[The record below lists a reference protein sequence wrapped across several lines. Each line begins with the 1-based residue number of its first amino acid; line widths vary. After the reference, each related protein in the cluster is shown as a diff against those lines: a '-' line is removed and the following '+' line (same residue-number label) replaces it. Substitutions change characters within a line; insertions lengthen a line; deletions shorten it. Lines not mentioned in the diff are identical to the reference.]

1 MLHLIPLAVD
11 HLPLAGRLKHCISN
25 WVVIS
30 KDPWVLETVQG
41 FSSRP
46 CGYPTPVI
54 CPADS
59 SSHKGEYGSYR
70 PGNTTNARQKGYPCG
85 SPGTVTSR
93 VCEFNFS
100 SPQKRG
106 WPEACSESPPSQSV
120 HSLRTFQN
128 GGDSYA
134 EGSVKKR
141 RFYGQDRPEGCLFH
155 GASMEEPPKVS
166 EVCLERNYVRV
177 CLPAL
182 RARKCSQSLH
192 ETYETCSRPVTTTGH
207 QADSL
212 FRRHANYGSVPRHC
226 PPTRLNCPRS
236 SARVGL
242 HDKLSEVS
250 SSPFHKDGIS
260 RICGRLAHSVPCTPS
275 GQNQESKKGVSDLT
289 GLATGNSPTTSQVT
303 RTPYL
308 YHSSCLS
315 RAPPLPPLAK
325 REKQGFS
332 RFSNLRL
339 CYPAFPSG
347 QGGIGLVE
355 GQPGSMEWKSSGFG
369 FSRLSNRNRCLPTR
383 LGGILQRSV
392 HRGSVVSRGIPF
404 PHKLSRTSGWGICCQ
419 DLCERQSSNAS
430 PLVNGQFDCRPLHQ
444 QDGGHKIPSS
454 GTFGIRSMGVV
465 PSPQCPHRG
474 SVFTRGTKCPSRPRI
489 SSISRPSRLET
500 GPPFVRGTKS
510 GLGPLG
516 GRPFCLSSLN
526 STSTVLQLETRPS
539 FRGSG
544 CVFPGLE
551 QSEGICIPSLCSSR
565 PLPQT
570 VTRPECV
577 TPCSSCTGL
586 AVTAMVPSASRV
598 VCSTAHS
605 VPSLPGPADSTRRS
619 PPLVEPST
627 SRLATIRQ
635 SYSEAGISQ
644 PAQILLVAAWRDG
657 TSKAYASAWRRWD
670 SWCRER
676 KLNSVHAS
684 VESILEFLTSEFN
697 LGRAYRTLNVY
708 RSAISST
715 HPKIDSVRVGEH
727 PLVVQL
733 LKGAYNLR
741 PPLPRYSSTWD
752 VSLVVPFIDGLGV
765 NESLSLKDLSQ
776 KLGFL
781 LALTAMERVSEVV
794 SHDLRYRRFI
804 PEGVTFALPDL
815 TKKSRAGQGLKTSF
829 HASFEENPNLCVV
842 KCLKVYEHRTS
853 EFRSLDPSKPNKLLL
868 SYIRPH
874 KPITGASLS
883 RWLKDIISRAG
894 IDTSIFK
901 AHSVRGA
908 SASAAYERGASLQ
921 DILDIAD
928 WSTDSTFRRF
938 YYRPRHNSSI
948 TKTLLNVDSL
958 PIQ

>member
-1 MLHLIPLAVD
+1 MMLHLNPLAVD

-41 FSSRP
+41 FHLDLVGTPHQLSVPLTVPHTKENMALIDLEIQQMLDKKAIHVVPPGQLHQGFVSSIFLVPKKGGGQRP
-46 CGYPTPVI
+46 VVNLRPLNQFIPYEHFKMEGIHMLRDLLRKGDFMVKIDLKDAYFTVPVWKNHQKFLRFVWKETMYEFACLPFGLASAPRVFTKLIKPVVALLRQLGIRLIVYLDDMLIMAQSRDIALQHASTALDLLQGLGFMINYLKSVLVPSTRMEFLGFVVDSLTLSLAHPREKIRKVRKECQTLLDSPLVTVRQLAKLLGHLTSTIQAVFPGPLHFRHLQNEKNRALVDSQTYDSATPLSPQAKEELVWWRDNLE
-54 CPADS
+54 AWNGKALVS
-59 SSHKGEYGSYR
+59 
-70 PGNTTNARQKGYPCG
+70 G
-85 SPGTVTSR
+85 SP
-93 VCEFNFS
+93 
-100 SPQKRG
+100 
-106 WPEACSESPPSQSV
+106 
-120 HSLRTFQN
+120 
-128 GGDSYA
+128 D
-134 EGSVKKR
+134 
-141 RFYGQDRPEGCLFH
+141 
-155 GASMEEPPKVS
+155 
-166 EVCLERNYVRV
+166 
-177 CLPAL
+177 
-182 RARKCSQSLH
+182 
-192 ETYETCSRPVTTTGH
+192 
-207 QADSL
+207 
-212 FRRHANYGSVPRHC
+212 
-226 PPTRLNCPRS
+226 
-236 SARVGL
+236 
-242 HDKLSEVS
+242 
-250 SSPFHKDGIS
+250 
-260 RICGRLAHSVPCTPS
+260 
-275 GQNQESKKGVSDLT
+275 
-289 GLATGNSPTTSQVT
+289 
-303 RTPYL
+303 
-308 YHSSCLS
+308 
-315 RAPPLPPLAK
+315 
-325 REKQGFS
+325 
-332 RFSNLRL
+332 
-339 CYPAFPSG
+339 
-347 QGGIGLVE
+347 
-355 GQPGSMEWKSSGFG
+355 
-369 FSRLSNRNRCLPTR
+369 RCLPTR

-392 HRGSVVSRGIPF
+392 HRGSVVSRGITF

-474 SVFTRGTKCPSRPRI
+474 SVFTRGTRCPSRPRI

-605 VPSLPGPADSTRRS
+605 VPSLPGPADTTRRS
-619 PPLVEPST
+619 APLVEPST

-741 PPLPRYSSTWD
+741 PPLP
-752 VSLVVPFIDGLGV
+752 
-765 NESLSLKDLSQ
+765 
-776 KLGFL
+776 
-781 LALTAMERVSEVV
+781 
-794 SHDLRYRRFI
+794 
-804 PEGVTFALPDL
+804 
-815 TKKSRAGQGLKTSF
+815 
-829 HASFEENPNLCVV
+829 
-842 KCLKVYEHRTS
+842 
-853 EFRSLDPSKPNKLLL
+853 
-868 SYIRPH
+868 
-874 KPITGASLS
+874 
-883 RWLKDIISRAG
+883 
-894 IDTSIFK
+894 
-901 AHSVRGA
+901 
-908 SASAAYERGASLQ
+908 
-921 DILDIAD
+921 
-928 WSTDSTFRRF
+928 
-938 YYRPRHNSSI
+938 
-948 TKTLLNVDSL
+948 
-958 PIQ
+958 